1 MMETTQEMSL
11 VPAQREAATAEVIGG
26 RAPTWTDPTPP
37 EDEGFEPTIVRGRE

>member
-11 VPAQREAATAEVIGG
+11 VPAPREAVTAELIGG
-26 RAPTWTDPTPP
+26 RALTWADPAPP